1 MDEKRKNGSGV
12 LCVGRG
18 LTLSAAV
25 NLFVRTAVRER
36 RLPFEI
42 MELPG
47 EKTVSLFKEVE
58 SDLEKGKLKYYDTV
72 ESMARELLSEPGEGG
87 SSCLF

>member
-1 MDEKRKNGSGV
+1 MNEKSKDGSGF
-12 LCVGRG
+12 LCSGRG
-18 LTLSAAV
+18 LTLYAAV
-25 NLFVRTAVRER
+25 SLFVRTAVREKR
-36 RLPFEI
+36 IPFEI

-47 EKTVSLFKEVE
+47 KRTISRFKEVE
-58 SDLEKGKLKYYDTV
+58 SDLQNGKLKYYDTV

>member
-1 MDEKRKNGSGV
+1 MNEKRKDGSGV
-12 LCVGRG
+12 LCAGRG

-25 NLFVRTAVRER
+25 NLFVRTAVREKR
-36 RLPFEI
+36 IPFEI

-72 ESMARELLSEPGEGG
+72 ESMARDLLADEGG
-87 SSCLF
+87 NSCLF